1 MTYVSH
7 TVRSLRRDPIPGET
21 IRLVVTLAEDKS
33 ENVTDDAEE
42 TDTPALAEEVE
53 SLGGEVLREL
63 AFDRVLVEVEQ
74 TDIDAICSL
83 DAAES
88 VETDAV
94 LGAT

>member
-7 TVRSLRRDPIPGET
+7 TVRSLRRDPIPDET
-21 IRLVVTLAEDKS
+21 IRLVVTLADES
-33 ENVTDDAEE
+33 EMSAIQE
-42 TDTPALAEEVE
+42 AVE
-53 SLGGEVLREL
+53 SLGGEVVREL
-63 AFDRVLVEVEQ
+63 EFDRVLVEVEQ